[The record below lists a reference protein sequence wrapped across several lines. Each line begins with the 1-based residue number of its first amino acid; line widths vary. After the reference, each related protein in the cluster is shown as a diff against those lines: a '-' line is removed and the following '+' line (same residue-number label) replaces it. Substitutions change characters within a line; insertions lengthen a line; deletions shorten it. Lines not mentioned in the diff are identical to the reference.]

1 MSGLAIYTDPW
12 QTARDDS
19 FVECER
25 EQYDIEVVRSRL
37 RRYKDNHALAIKM
50 WLDRFSANPTPTG
63 SPPPQQRSFSPG
75 PRRPNLLGHGAA
87 PRPGFSPRSSSLN
100 VSGKFNWS
108 TTSLNSARLPN
119 GSGLKQQITPPADS
133 TDPLKVLE
141 DIVGKPLHA
150 SDGEHE
156 ILQNGARL
164 ERPAELVED
173 IQFSGLGLQDF
184 VQREE
189 NEDVSVLLTETT
201 QSAEECEYVCSS
213 SAKVPLY

>member
-1 MSGLAIYTDPW
+1 MI
-12 QTARDDS
+12 
-19 FVECER
+19 
-25 EQYDIEVVRSRL
+25 RSCLWRHN
-37 RRYKDNHALAIKM
+37 YNHDLVIKM

-75 PRRPNLLGHGAA
+75 PRRPNLLGHGATL
-87 PRPGFSPRSSSLN
+87 RPGFSPRSSSLN
-100 VSGKFNWS
+100 ISGKFNLS

-119 GSGLKQQITPPADS
+119 GSGLKQQITPPTNS

-156 ILQNGARL
+156 PLQNEARL

-173 IQFSGLGLQDF
+173 ISFDGLGLQDF
-184 VQREE
+184 LQQEE
-189 NEDVSVLLTETT
+189 KYDGSDLLTQTT
-201 QSAEECEYVCSS
+201 QSTEECEYVCSS
-213 SAKVPLY
+213 LAKVPLY